1 MLEFG
6 EDLGEFVF
14 GACEARAAVAQEFG
28 GAACAFGKCVDIA
41 VLGSELCE
49 FSSSASA
56 WAYVV
61 SVLAIFYSIDCVMVD
76 MMSGPEAKV
85 VVIVSPGLREEL
97 SVTARPAARVME

>member
-1 MLEFG
+1 MRSASVSTSQFSALSW
-6 EDLGEFVF
+6 VS
-14 GACEARAAVAQEFG
+14 
-28 GAACAFGKCVDIA
+28 I
-41 VLGSELCE
+41 

-85 VVIVSPGLREEL
+85 VVMVSPGLREEL